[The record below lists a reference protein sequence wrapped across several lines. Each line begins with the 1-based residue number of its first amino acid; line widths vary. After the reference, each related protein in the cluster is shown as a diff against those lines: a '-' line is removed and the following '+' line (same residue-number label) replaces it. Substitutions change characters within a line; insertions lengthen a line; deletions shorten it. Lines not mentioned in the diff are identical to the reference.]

1 MKTVD
6 KKLDIYQRKT
16 VDIHHMKVYKNET
29 TLVDDVRTSSRN
41 TKPKYQLCHKWI
53 DEARKYRFKLENSL
67 FRPLKKPLN

>member
-16 VDIHHMKVYKNET
+16 VDIHHIKVYKNET

-53 DEARKYRFKLENSL
+53 DKAKILKNRLKIENS
-67 FRPLKKPLN
+67 FAKNVW